1 MYRVLMKKC
10 IRCFS
15 RPQQMN
21 ILSWVKLHA
30 KKKKYPD
37 LKIPK
42 GFKKAQVLVG
52 HAPVGRGPQI
62 NPDVAM
68 DELEVRAVGPIYP
81 VEGDQ
86 EALTEVRLQLK
97 FKFE

>member
-1 MYRVLMKKC
+1 MPKNDKMYRVLMKKC

-21 ILSWVKLHA
+21 ILSWVKVHA
-30 KKKKYPD
+30 KKEKYPD

-52 HAPVGRGPQI
+52 HAPEGRGPQI
-62 NPDVAM
+62 NPDIAM
-68 DELEVRAVGPIYP
+68 
-81 VEGDQ
+81 
-86 EALTEVRLQLK
+86 
-97 FKFE
+97 